1 MTRTRRIIMA
11 VLIVIVG
18 LLIYRLARQAPRKK
32 PTNLPIPVRVATA
45 TRTNVPVSLHAL
57 GTVQAYRTVTVEPMI
72 TGPLA
77 TVDFHQGHVV
87 HKGQL
92 LAAIDPRPY
101 QAALEQALAKEAQDR
116 AVHAAAEDTL
126 KRYNLLIAQHYIS
139 AEIVAQQ
146 KATVAEDQALLA
158 QDRAAIM
165 TARTNLSYTQI
176 RAPITGRTGLLN
188 INAGNIVTPALS
200 GGIVTITT
208 LQPIYVLFSLPQQD
222 LSQIQAA
229 LKSQTSPV
237 TALTGLSHHPTILG
251 HGKLAVLDNVI
262 NPATGTLT
270 LKARF
275 ANPSLALWPGAFVN
289 IRLTVRTEHN
299 VLVVP
304 SLAIRQGPAGSFVY
318 VVQPAHTAGSPA
330 AAAHDKSR
338 PEDTVAAIPVR
349 LGFSNEHITVIR
361 TGLKTGD
368 RVVVAGASRLRPDS
382 RVRILSTTD
391 AIRTVPAAR

>member
-11 VLIVIVG
+11 LLIVIVG

-32 PTNLPIPVRVATA
+32 PANLPIPVGVATA
-45 TRTNVPVSLHAL
+45 VRANVPVSLHAV

-72 TGPLA
+72 TGPLVA
-77 TVDFHQGHVV
+77 VDFHQGHVV

-101 QAALEQALAKEAQDR
+101 QAALEQALDKEAQDR
-116 AVHAAAEDTL
+116 AVLAAAQDTL
-126 KRYNLLIAQHYIS
+126 KRYDLLIAQHYIS
-139 AEIVAQQ
+139 AQIVAEQ
-146 KATVAEDQALLA
+146 KATVAEDIALLA

-188 INAGNIVTPALS
+188 INAGNIVTPTLS

-229 LKSQTSPV
+229 LKSQASLV

-289 IRLTVRTEHN
+289 VRLAVRTEHH

-304 SLAIRQGPAGSFVY
+304 SLAIRQGPAGPFVY
-318 VVQPAHTAGSPA
+318 VIRPALAPGGTDTAARGKP
-330 AAAHDKSR
+330 HPD
-338 PEDTVAAIPVR
+338 DTVAAISVR
-349 LGFSNEHITVIR
+349 LGFSNEHITVIKS
-361 TGLKTGD
+361 GLKTGD
-368 RVVVAGASRLRPDS
+368 RVVIAGASRLRPHS
-382 RVRILSTTD
+382 RVRIISATD
-391 AIRTVPAAR
+391 AQSATPTHR

>member
-1 MTRTRRIIMA
+1 MTRTRRITMA

-18 LLIYRLARQAPRKK
+18 LLVYRLASHTPRKK

-45 TRTNVPVSLHAL
+45 VRANVPVALHAV

-72 TGPLA
+72 TGPLVA
-77 TVDFHQGHVV
+77 VDFHQGHVV

-116 AVHAAAEDTL
+116 AVYAAAQDTL
-126 KRYNLLIAQHYIS
+126 KRYDLLIAQHYI
-139 AEIVAQQ
+139 AAQIVAEQ
-146 KATVAEDQALLA
+146 KATVAEDIALLA

-188 INAGNIVTPALS
+188 INAGNIVTPALN

-229 LKSQTSPV
+229 LKSQTSLV
-237 TALTGLSHHPTILG
+237 TALTGLSHHSTILG

-289 IRLTVRTEHN
+289 IRLAVRTEHH

-304 SLAIRQGPAGSFVY
+304 SLAIRQGPAGPFVY
-318 VVQPAHTAGSPA
+318 VVQPALTPGGSDATARGKP
-330 AAAHDKSR
+330 R
-338 PEDTVAAIPVR
+338 PDDTVAAISVR
-349 LGFSNEHITVIR
+349 LGFSNEHITVIKS
-361 TGLKTGD
+361 GLKTGD
-368 RVVVAGASRLRPDS
+368 QVVIAGASRLRPHS
-382 RVRILSTTD
+382 RVRIIPATD
-391 AIRTVPAAR
+391 AQIATPAQG